1 MDDLE
6 AMRLKAIRDAQQR
19 TRMELLASNPA
30 PQPPTERERDEAH
43 RLLAEQMVQR
53 SLSMQMEALRR
64 REVMKHQLIM
74 QRQAESERAKMEEEE
89 EASVAGGI
97 TNGAIADA
105 AVVETGQTDET
116 LYENY
121 VPAKV
126 TQGATHPD
134 LIVETSTLSQL
145 TPPDVPEGFD
155 HRLHDAVEAKT
166 LSSMQL
172 ESVVYATMKHEQRLK
187 GGKRAG
193 FFLGD
198 GPGVGKGRQIAGL
211 IYSHARGGGSRA
223 LWISVSGDLK
233 FDAERD
239 LRDLGLATPRLEVFP
254 KGNGS
259 MPNGDLNDMTQRGVV
274 FCTYSLL
281 IQGSGKVADL
291 GKEGADLETLL
302 MKKGSRLEQLVRWL
316 RQDPHGPLIV
326 FDECH
331 RAKNLVNESGMP
343 TKTALAVV
351 ALQRAIPDARV
362 MYCSATGASE
372 PKNLAYMTRLHAH
385 GFASVEGMLN
395 TLTESGMGALEMFAL
410 GLKATGSYL
419 CRSLSYAGAEFE
431 LQNCALTEEMAAMY
445 DRSCAFWQM
454 LHNVFNTVATGQI
467 AEGQRMDKA
476 HSVKWAQFWGAHQ
489 RFFRQMLL
497 SAKVPHLARLA
508 LEHVHTRNMA
518 VVIGLQSTGE
528 ANVGQA
534 MADAA
539 SLGEEVDDFVS
550 APAVILRN
558 LIAKQ
563 FPVTSTKSQLEAS
576 AERTRWEALYVHV
589 YAIVR
594 RWKQLPTVARTAN
607 KTREEK
613 DEKTNESSHATDP
626 EFPEN
631 VEDEAAATLD
641 RVERG
646 LKETSRLVG
655 DHLVWETIG
664 DRASARA
671 VEFLLEKRQVNE
683 TTERKR
689 AELAKREDKERGERE
704 RAQLAAIAGV
714 HVRPDPRVQE
724 IDAAAAPVD
733 EKLSRND
740 KKRGWKDALLS
751 PPQGDDK
758 EPSDGDTPTK
768 DVDSRKGSTDPTDAN
783 KITATKRQKRGEE
796 SDSSNDGP
804 VQCQADQTAN
814 LPIYERLPPAPK
826 IGVSDEDS
834 LISEEDERSRSPS
847 RDRGDDAEKQQRGVD
862 AADDAADDAA
872 NEILVRNPYLVH
884 IRDLLLEA
892 TESLQLPPN
901 PLDHLV
907 DLCGGPSKV
916 AEMTGRERRLVRCLE
931 TGNVEAKLRRSQ
943 MDTTQKL
950 LNMAERESFQ
960 SGEKLIAIISE
971 AASTGVSLQ
980 ADKRVKN
987 QRRRCHITLELP
999 WSADKAIQQF
1009 GRSHRSN
1016 QSSAPLYQIL
1026 VTPCGGER
1034 RFASAAAKRLQSL
1047 GALLKGDRRA
1057 LGAGVDLRAFDIDTK
1072 EGAAALNRLYDDAR
1086 EKNPGPMPNV
1096 RVPGGDFKRF
1106 AAFRAALFGVRGDG
1120 SSQQG

>member
-30 PQPPTERERDEAH
+30 PQPPTERERDETH

-64 REVMKHQLIM
+64 REMMKHQLIM

-105 AVVETGQTDET
+105 AVVETGRTDET

-121 VPAKV
+121 VPSKV

-134 LIVETSTLSQL
+134 HVVETSTLSQL

-155 HRLHDAVEAKT
+155 HRLDDAVEAET

-172 ESVVYATMKHEQRLK
+172 ESVVYASMKHEQRLK
-187 GGKRAG
+187 GGQRAG

-211 IYSHARGGGSRA
+211 VYSHARGGGSRA

-239 LRDLGLATPRLEVFP
+239 LRDLGLDAPRVEVFP

-259 MPNGDLNDMTQRGVV
+259 MPNGDLNEMTTSGVV

-316 RQDPHGPLIV
+316 RQDPRGPLIV

-351 ALQRAIPDARV
+351 ALQRAVPDARV
-362 MYCSATGASE
+362 VYCSATGASE
-372 PKNLAYMTRLHAH
+372 PKNLAYMTRLSAH
-385 GFASVEGMLN
+385 GFTSVEGMLN

-431 LQNCALTEEMAAMY
+431 LQNCSLTDEMAAMY

-454 LHNVFNTVATGQI
+454 LHNVFNTAATGRI
-467 AEGQRMDKA
+467 AEGQRMEKA
-476 HSVKWAQFWGAHQ
+476 SSVKWAQFWGAHQ

-508 LEHVHTRNMA
+508 LEHVHERNMA

-528 ANVGQA
+528 SNVGQA

-539 SLGEEVDDFVS
+539 TQGEEMDDFVS

-563 FPVTSTKSQLEAS
+563 FPVTSTKSQLDAD

-594 RWKQLPTVARTAN
+594 RWKQLPTVAQTAD

-613 DEKTNESSHATDP
+613 EGKTNNTTDP
-626 EFPEN
+626 DAD
-631 VEDEAAATLD
+631 VDEAAAILD

-646 LKETSRLVG
+646 LKETSLLVG

-664 DRASARA
+664 DGHPPGPWSFSSKRETSTRRLSARGRSSRSGRIRSEGNESA
-671 VEFLLEKRQVNE
+671 RTAGGHRGRRRPAQPEGRGDRRPRRLRREAFEKRQE
-683 TTERKR
+683 
-689 AELAKREDKERGERE
+689 
-704 RAQLAAIAGV
+704 AG
-714 HVRPDPRVQE
+714 
-724 IDAAAAPVD
+724 
-733 EKLSRND
+733 
-740 KKRGWKDALLS
+740 
-751 PPQGDDK
+751 
-758 EPSDGDTPTK
+758 
-768 DVDSRKGSTDPTDAN
+768 
-783 KITATKRQKRGEE
+783 
-796 SDSSNDGP
+796 
-804 VQCQADQTAN
+804 
-814 LPIYERLPPAPK
+814 
-826 IGVSDEDS
+826 
-834 LISEEDERSRSPS
+834 
-847 RDRGDDAEKQQRGVD
+847 
-862 AADDAADDAA
+862 
-872 NEILVRNPYLVH
+872 
-884 IRDLLLEA
+884 LE
-892 TESLQLPPN
+892 
-901 PLDHLV
+901 
-907 DLCGGPSKV
+907 G
-916 AEMTGRERRLVRCLE
+916 
-931 TGNVEAKLRRSQ
+931 
-943 MDTTQKL
+943 
-950 LNMAERESFQ
+950 
-960 SGEKLIAIISE
+960 
-971 AASTGVSLQ
+971 
-980 ADKRVKN
+980 
-987 QRRRCHITLELP
+987 
-999 WSADKAIQQF
+999 
-1009 GRSHRSN
+1009 
-1016 QSSAPLYQIL
+1016 
-1026 VTPCGGER
+1026 
-1034 RFASAAAKRLQSL
+1034 
-1047 GALLKGDRRA
+1047 
-1057 LGAGVDLRAFDIDTK
+1057 
-1072 EGAAALNRLYDDAR
+1072 
-1086 EKNPGPMPNV
+1086 
-1096 RVPGGDFKRF
+1096 
-1106 AAFRAALFGVRGDG
+1106 
-1120 SSQQG
+1120 